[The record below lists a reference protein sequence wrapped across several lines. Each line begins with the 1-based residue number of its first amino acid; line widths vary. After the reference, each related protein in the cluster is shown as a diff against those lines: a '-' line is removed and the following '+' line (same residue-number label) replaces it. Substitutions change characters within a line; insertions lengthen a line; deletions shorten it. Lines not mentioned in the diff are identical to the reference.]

1 MAEILNK
8 DIVDMRALG
17 PLYTKKLDG
26 TIELHKS
33 IQTKKEMLEN
43 ACPFPID
50 KSQVE
55 ISEPEHLEKTDEVLI
70 EYLEEEELGIVN
82 PTKFTLPKYRVMTVS
97 QIMNLKT
104 SD

>member
-8 DIVDMRALG
+8 GIVDMRTLG
-17 PLYTKKLDG
+17 PLYTKKIDG
-26 TIELHKS
+26 TIELHKD
-33 IQTKKEMLEN
+33 IETKKEILKN

-50 KSQVE
+50 KNQIE
-55 ISEPEHLEKTDEVLI
+55 ISEPEHLESRDEVLI
-70 EYLEEEELGIVN
+70 EYLEEEELGIAS